1 MALSLKTLPLAAALA
16 AAMATAACAP
26 AAVTGRSAVADGVKF
41 EYGLKAVADA
51 KAAHTYH
58 VDLTL
63 TDAKTGAQ
71 VPHATV
77 ALNLFGPGEPGALV
91 NLTEASA
98 GAYAGEISLPQA
110 GAYNLTFQVNRA
122 PAASAQVLF
131 AAERPTGD

>member
-1 MALSLKTLPLAAALA
+1 MALSFKTLPRAAARAAALG
-16 AAMATAACAP
+16 TAACAP
-26 AAVTGRSAVADGVKF
+26 AAGTRRAAVADGVKF
-41 EYGLKAVADA
+41 EYGLKPVADA

-63 TDAKTGAQ
+63 TDAETGAQ

-98 GAYAGEISLPQA
+98 GAYGGEVSLPQA
-110 GAYNLTFQVNRA
+110 ATYNLTFQVNRA
-122 PAASAQVLF
+122 PAPSAQVLF
-131 AAERPTGD
+131 AAERPSGD